1 MITDTTKNTS
11 MRDRVELRLELDP
24 ADLAVIDGFVNAT
37 GGSRTDVV
45 RQLIRDWSSKKIH
58 EAIVICRV
66 AGINPADPES
76 SRWHA

>member
-1 MITDTTKNTS
+1 MITDTTKSTR

-45 RQLIRDWSSKKIH
+45 RQLIRDWSSKKIN

-66 AGINPADPES
+66 AGVNPTDPETG
-76 SRWHA
+76 RGYA